1 MSPRFDDL
9 NPCLDVEMYINDE
22 ISSLIYDYNGTNSF
36 DENIY
41 KISTKMDNIN
51 KLLLSDEYNYNKTNL
66 LYLLDLLKEHYL
78 QITNENLK
86 RKVLLFLSIISSKKS
101 NILKQEDEVIL
112 SDIKERSYNCVL
124 SSNLLANTIYN
135 DVLNVLDS
143 LDKYKQNA
151 TKILLLDVISLI
163 YKTNDNILTIII
175 SFLVKK
181 YDYNHQRESMRIKN
195 LILFLQLF
203 NFKPWGIFFYFTKW
217 RIGNKPINNI
227 FW

>member
-1 MSPRFDDL
+1 M
-9 NPCLDVEMYINDE
+9 NINDE

-124 SSNLLANTIYN
+124 SSNLLANAIYN
-135 DVLNVLDS
+135 
-143 LDKYKQNA
+143 
-151 TKILLLDVISLI
+151 LI
-163 YKTNDNILTIII
+163 T
-175 SFLVKK
+175 
-181 YDYNHQRESMRIKN
+181 
-195 LILFLQLF
+195 
-203 NFKPWGIFFYFTKW
+203 
-217 RIGNKPINNI
+217 
-227 FW
+227 